1 MKQFFIIAFLSI
13 SLAASSQNE
22 VSTIYFGK
30 TLLDFRYEPPLVLST
45 QAIDPRECA
54 ASICDEQGNLL
65 FYSNGGVSPTAPSY
79 QGGVF
84 GSNNQL
90 LQNGTMVDS
99 GGCLSS
105 YQGAIILPDPAG
117 ITPGSR
123 KYYLF
128 AKDCLES
135 SFSTI
140 HYNSGLTYS
149 VIDMNAN
156 GGQGAVISK
165 YNPVVP
171 YHVVSL
177 HSTGYEPLT
186 AVLDTDGEVKS
197 GTAGY
202 WLFSYT
208 DDSLYHIHFG
218 VNGFDQFQKL
228 VDGKGGLVVSPSR
241 THMAVGDK
249 LYRLDPLMGTV
260 QFRENLNEDAYNT
273 AFSPDGTK
281 MYVISGTVLKQ
292 YDLEQSNVAATEQI
306 ISSVP
311 AGSRLL
317 LAPSKRILVFEGS
330 SNYIDAEIVCPNNM
344 GAACGWDPANI
355 VLGSSA
361 LTPYSGR
368 PNIPAHY
375 LYGNST
381 NCSLGL
387 DENNQSR
394 LSIHPNPAN
403 GNVFISG
410 MENETTYVIYSS
422 LGQSVLSGTTTGQ
435 EPIDLQKL
443 EQGTYYIG
451 IQNQFLEVIKVD

>member
-1 MKQFFIIAFLSI
+1 MKQFFIITFLS
-13 SLAASSQNE
+13 LAFGASSQNE
-22 VSTIYFGK
+22 VSTLYFGK

-45 QAIDPRECA
+45 QAVDPRECA

-65 FYSNGGVSPTAPSY
+65 FYSNGGVSPTAPPF

-90 LQNGTMVDS
+90 LSNGTMIDS

-117 ITPGSR
+117 ITPVSR

-171 YHVVSL
+171 YHVVSM

-186 AVLDTDGEVKS
+186 AVLDAEGELKS
-197 GTAGY
+197 GASGY

-228 VDGKGGLVVSPSR
+228 VDGKGYLAVSPSR
-241 THMAVGDK
+241 THMAVGNK

-260 QFRENLNEDAYNT
+260 QFRENLDVNAYDIT
-273 AFSPDGTK
+273 FSPDGTK
-281 MYVISGTVLKQ
+281 LYVISGTTLKQ
-292 YDLEQSNVAATEQI
+292 YDLEQSNVAATEQT

-311 AGSRLL
+311 SGSRLL
-317 LAPSKRILVFEGS
+317 LAPSKRILVFQAS
-330 SNYIDAEIVCPNNM
+330 SSYIDAEIVCPNNPGM
-344 GAACGWDPANI
+344 ACGWDPANI
-355 VLGSSA
+355 ILGSNA
-361 LTPYSGR
+361 LTPYSGK

-387 DENNQSR
+387 DENNPSL
-394 LSIHPNPAN
+394 LSIHPNPATTS
-403 GNVFISG
+403 VFITG
-410 MENETTYVIYSS
+410 LENETTYVIYSS
-422 LGQSVLSGTTTGQ
+422 LGQIVLGGTTLGK
-435 EPIDLQKL
+435 EPIDLQNL
-443 EQGTYYIG
+443 EKGTYFIELANQYIRFVK
-451 IQNQFLEVIKVD
+451 Q